1 MENLCN
7 NRNLSNSNGVVLI
20 ALLWILTALAAI
32 ALSFSRESY
41 VEVAAARNTQSLE
54 AAYFIARSG
63 IMVTVYELV
72 QRRNWPGIQQTEL
85 QNEPDP
91 LDMGIATG
99 TFGGGTYRVDIQDET
114 GKINI
119 NTVSEKQLRA
129 LVEAS
134 GIGNPDADIIA
145 DSFLDW
151 RDSDQTTRS
160 NGAEDDYY
168 QSLNPP
174 YRARN
179 GRFDTVEQ
187 LLQIRGVKPDY
198 YYGHPERA
206 MDGSIVYRYGLSR
219 YLTVYS
225 SSSRSQVNVNFA
237 ALPVLL
243 SIPGMNP
250 QTAKAIYERRR
261 TKPFKSVQDLNREIP
276 SPLGAEVLSQL
287 TVEHSGIYTLTAS
300 ANAENSKAR
309 RVIRTVISI
318 SPGQKNQYQTLY
330 WNENIP
336 DYEGTA
342 Q

>member
-1 MENLCN
+1 MVNLCN
-7 NRNLSNSNGVVLI
+7 NRRPSNNDGVVLI

-32 ALSFSRESY
+32 ALSFARESY

-63 IMVTVYELV
+63 IMATVYELLQKRYLPGV
-72 QRRNWPGIQQTEL
+72 QQAEL
-85 QNEPDP
+85 QSKPDP
-91 LDMGIATG
+91 LDMGVVTG
-99 TFGGGTYRVDIQDET
+99 QFGGGTYRVDIQDES

-134 GIGNPDADIIA
+134 GIGKPDADIIA

-151 RDSDQTTRS
+151 RDSDSTSRS

-168 QSLNPP
+168 QILNPP
-174 YRARN
+174 YRAKN
-179 GRFDTVEQ
+179 GRFDTVEE
-187 LLQIRGVKPDY
+187 LLLIRGIIPDF

-206 MDGSIVYRYGLSR
+206 PDGSIVYRYGLSR

-225 SSSRSQVNVNFA
+225 SRSQVNANFA

-243 SIPGMNP
+243 SIPGMPP
-250 QTAKAIYERRR
+250 QTAKMIYEKRHI
-261 TKPFKSVQDLNREIP
+261 KPFKNMQELIREI
-276 SPLGAEVLSQL
+276 SAPLGAEVLSLL
-287 TVEHSGIYTLTAS
+287 TVENTGVYTLTAS
-300 ANAENSKAR
+300 AHAENSKAK
-309 RVIRTVISI
+309 RVIRAVISI
-318 SPGQKNQYQTLY
+318 TPGENNYYQTLY

-336 DYEGTA
+336 DYEGIA
-342 Q
+342 P